1 MHIKGKPI
9 SLVIPEERI
18 KERVRALAKQIEE
31 DMGQGF
37 IVVSLLKGS
46 FVFTADLIR
55 EFSVPIK
62 VDFMWVSSY
71 GSSLESSGS
80 VRIIQD
86 ITMDIQGKK
95 VLLVDDI
102 LDTGWTLKEVVEFIK
117 RKNPSVLKVCVL
129 LDKKE
134 RRRVDIKVDY
144 VGFEVPDKFL
154 VGYGLDWDEEGRGL
168 RGIYAVD

>member
-18 KERVRALAKQIEE
+18 KDRVRALAKQIEE

-86 ITMDIQGKK
+86 ITMDIQGNK